1 MIFSGD
7 IQTTFVEVVMR
18 HIRKCDRDWS
28 VQPALQKEG
37 KKNPLNLICWGMFLI
52 LENCFKH
59 SSGVQADDKNIC
71 Y

>member
-18 HIRKCDRDWS
+18 HLRKCDRDWS

-37 KKNPLNLICWGMFLI
+37 KKKPLNLIC
-52 LENCFKH
+52 
-59 SSGVQADDKNIC
+59 
-71 Y
+71 